1 MIVLRIFG
9 ILLLILLVLGIA
21 LVAFVLHSAVRI
33 ELRRN
38 MPDGPLRIRIG
49 FGPIKK
55 VLTLDGKHRK
65 KSKSEAK
72 TKAKKKPQKEQK
84 QPSPPQF
91 DLARLDFEQV
101 FSLALDLIDDLSGA
115 VTWEKL
121 HVTLILHT
129 GDAAQTGNLLGTLSV
144 LVGNLYPYMERAFV
158 LQDTKIIL
166 DADFEAEKTVWGM
179 DISVMTRLGRYP
191 RIVWRRRKA
200 IWALW
205 KSIRTTKDERAQ
217 WCKAHAVQADK

>member
-49 FGPIKK
+49 FGLIKK
-55 VLTLDGKHRK
+55 VLTLGGKHRK

-72 TKAKKKPQKEQK
+72 PKAKKKPQKEQK
-84 QPSPPQF
+84 QSSPPQF

-129 GDAAQTGNLLGTLSV
+129 RDAAQTGNLLGTLSV

-166 DADFEAEKTVWGM
+166 DADFEAEKTVWSM

>member
-1 MIVLRIFG
+1 MIVLRILG

-21 LVAFVLHSAVRI
+21 LTAFVMHSAVRI

-55 VLTLDGKHRK
+55 VLTLGGKRRK
-65 KSKSEAK
+65 KPKPEAK
-72 TKAKKKPQKEQK
+72 PKAKKKPEKEQK
-84 QPSPPQF
+84 QPSPPRF
-91 DLARLDFEQV
+91 DLKRLDVEQAL
-101 FSLALDLIDDLSGA
+101 SLMLDLIDDMSGA

-121 HVTLILHT
+121 HVTVILHT
-129 GDAAQTGNLLGTLSV
+129 GDAAQTGNLLGALSA
-144 LVGNLYPYMERAFV
+144 LVGNVYPYMERAFV
-158 LQDTKIIL
+158 LQDTKIVI

-179 DISVMTRLGRYP
+179 DISIMTRLGRYP

-200 IWALW
+200 LWALW
-205 KSIRTTKDERAQ
+205 KSIRTTKEERAQ
-217 WCKAHAVQADK
+217 WSEAHAVQADK